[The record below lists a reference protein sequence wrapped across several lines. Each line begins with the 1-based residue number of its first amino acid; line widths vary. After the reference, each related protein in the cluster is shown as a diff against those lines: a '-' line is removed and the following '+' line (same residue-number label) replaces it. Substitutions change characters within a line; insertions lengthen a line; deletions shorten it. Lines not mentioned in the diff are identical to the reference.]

1 MVVELAVSGYHE
13 EENNHVDE
21 EEAGEGMEEEEAGVK
36 EEVEER
42 SESQSSK
49 SSLVCGEVPGP
60 VWPSKEKV
68 VTVEVDPLYLQQVE
82 VGGQVASAWRGDGG
96 AGG

>member
-21 EEAGEGMEEEEAGVK
+21 GEAGEGMEDEEGVEEEA
-36 EEVEER
+36 EEM